1 MTDLL
6 STVTIPA
13 TSGLA
18 KDSIVNTFAM
28 KADVA
33 VDAAVILDWHNALSN
48 FYNGLSAGQG
58 VTVGAYLASTMSR
71 VASACRIKTYDI
83 TGKLQASVPAGSPPG
98 TKPRPPAH
106 GSPIAEDGF
115 TLPAPDTTTNLAPQ
129 VQTVITLRGR
139 DALEQPVEGADNI
152 RPRQRRSGRLF
163 IGPLN
168 ASAQSAVANQ
178 ITRPSATFRDNL
190 MRACEGL
197 QDQLVDGDYIW
208 CVWSRSAGSLFG
220 IERVEVDDSFDVLRS
235 RKAAPTVR
243 NSFVFAPEPAPVLGA

>member
-6 STVTIPA
+6 TTVTMPSV
-13 TSGLA
+13 SGLA
-18 KDSIVNTFAM
+18 EDSIVNTFCL
-28 KADVA
+28 KSDVG
-33 VDAAVILDWHNALSN
+33 VDAAVILDWHNAISN

-58 VTVGAYLASTMSR
+58 VRVGAYLASTLSR
-71 VASACRIKTYDI
+71 VANAGIMKTYDI
-83 TGKLQASVPAGSPPG
+83 TGKLLAEVPEGSPAG

-106 GSPIAEDGF
+106 GSPIAEDPF
-115 TLPAPDTTTNLAPQ
+115 TLTAPDTTGNLPPQ
-129 VQTVITLRGR
+129 IQAVITLRGR
-139 DALEQPVEGADNI
+139 DALAQPVEGAGDT

-168 ASAQSAVANQ
+168 TSAQSAVANQ

-208 CVWSRSAGSLFG
+208 SVWSRASGALFG

-243 NSFVFAPEPAPVLGA
+243 NSFVFAPEPSLVLGA